1 MSNLALVKSEDFH
14 GVQCDFWYDPDND
27 SYFMTAE
34 QLGSALGYAT
44 PRESVNK
51 LASRHEYLREP
62 EFSSE
67 VKMTSEA
74 GSRETRVFTE
84 DGIYEVTMLAKTP
97 RAREFRAKVRQ
108 VLKELRTGRL
118 TIESMENVPYFD
130 KFEQARLLVQT
141 ATAFKNVLPR
151 KTLREMSYQAVEIL
165 IGSRPSG
172 DEDLPPGLV
181 VWDNIPAFF
190 EQHTV
195 LPGGYITKDNLY
207 NLYKAWCSE
216 KNYPPAARQRLNQ
229 YLKGKYPSVRED
241 TNGIR
246 KWMGITVVRKEG

>member
-1 MSNLALVKSEDFH
+1 MTDLVLVKSEYFH
-14 GVQCDFWYDPDND
+14 DAQCDFWYDPDND
-27 SYFMTAE
+27 NYFMTSE
-34 QLGSALGYAT
+34 QLGSALGYAN
-44 PRESVNK
+44 PRKAISTLVN
-51 LASRHEYLREP
+51 RNDYLETK
-62 EFSSE
+62 EFSGVLNLRTPSG
-67 VKMTSEA
+67 TQD
-74 GSRETRVFTE
+74 TRVFTE

-108 VLKELRTGRL
+108 VLKDLRTGRL
-118 TIESMENVPYFD
+118 TMESMENVPYFD